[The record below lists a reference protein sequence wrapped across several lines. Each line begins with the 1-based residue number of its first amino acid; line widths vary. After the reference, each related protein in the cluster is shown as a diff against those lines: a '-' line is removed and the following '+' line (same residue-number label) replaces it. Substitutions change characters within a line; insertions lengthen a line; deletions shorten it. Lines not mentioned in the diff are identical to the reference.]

1 MDKREID
8 EVTQPAS
15 YLEHVAEKGSAP
27 DHHHEGPLET
37 VREADHNGHHIVIRT
52 SYSIEV
58 DGRPV
63 TGHLA
68 VGNDGRVT
76 YHAVPNL
83 SFESA
88 VDLVKR
94 LIDAFPDDF
103 EAPGGGHD
111 HDPGGGHGHHH

>member
-8 EVTQPAS
+8 EVTRPES
-15 YLEHVAEKGSAP
+15 YLDHVAEKGPTP
-27 DHHHEGPLET
+27 DRHHEGPLET
-37 VREADHNGHHIVIRT
+37 VREAVHDGHRIVIRT

-103 EAPGGGHD
+103 DAPD
-111 HDPGGGHGHHH
+111 GGHGGHGGHNHH